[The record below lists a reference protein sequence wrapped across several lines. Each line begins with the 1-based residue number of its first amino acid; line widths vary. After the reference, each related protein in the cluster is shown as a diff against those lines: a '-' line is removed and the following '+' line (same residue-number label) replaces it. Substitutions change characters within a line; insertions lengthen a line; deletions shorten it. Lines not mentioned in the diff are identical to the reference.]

1 MAADLTHP
9 VRSLWDAMSRQRRE
23 LGVAGV
29 MGAIASG
36 SAVALLGVSAW
47 LIATA
52 AQMPPVLTLT
62 VAAVLV
68 RTMALSR
75 ALFRYVERLVG
86 HDAAFRGLTQL
97 RVSVYQRLEQ
107 LAPTGL
113 RAFGRG
119 DLLARLVADVDA
131 ALDLP
136 LRVVLPWVQAVLVAG
151 ATVAFL
157 AWLLP
162 SVGLVIAVL
171 SIVAV
176 ALVPW
181 LVSLTSRVAE
191 ARMAPA
197 RAELTAM
204 VVRAFDATPEIAAF
218 GTAPSVAA
226 QVSSLDDRV
235 TRLNGRES
243 FSLGL
248 GGGIG
253 TVVQGCA
260 VTAAL
265 VLAVPAVLDGRI
277 EPVWL
282 AVAALLPLAL
292 FDVLGTLPSSAL
304 AYQRIRGSALR
315 LAEVADLPLPV
326 TDPRHPLA
334 LPHAFTGVEIRGMR
348 ARWVPDTLALDDIDL
363 SVAPG
368 SRIAVVGPSG
378 AGKSTLAA
386 VLMGFLPYEGSVA
399 VSGVEIREADGDDLR
414 RHVGLLTQQAHIFDT
429 TIADNIRIGDPDAS
443 DESIER
449 AVADAQLSSW
459 IARLPRGIDAPV
471 GGFGLSV
478 SGGERQR
485 IALARLLV
493 ARRSFVILDEPTE
506 HLDGATADALSRTM
520 NAALSDAT
528 VLLITHRLLGVEDF
542 DLIVQLGKGRVVA
555 RGTHDELMRR
565 GGWYA
570 EQWTV
575 EAERQDMSRLLP
587 ELPIGR
593 AVPAP

>member
-1 MAADLTHP
+1 
-9 VRSLWDAMSRQRRE
+9 
-23 LGVAGV
+23 
-29 MGAIASG
+29 
-36 SAVALLGVSAW
+36 
-47 LIATA
+47 
-52 AQMPPVLTLT
+52 
-62 VAAVLV
+62 
-68 RTMALSR
+68 
-75 ALFRYVERLVG
+75 
-86 HDAAFRGLTQL
+86 
-97 RVSVYQRLEQ
+97 
-107 LAPTGL
+107 
-113 RAFGRG
+113 
-119 DLLARLVADVDA
+119 
-131 ALDLP
+131 
-136 LRVVLPWVQAVLVAG
+136 
-151 ATVAFL
+151 
-157 AWLLP
+157 
-162 SVGLVIAVL
+162 
-171 SIVAV
+171 
-176 ALVPW
+176 
-181 LVSLTSRVAE
+181 
-191 ARMAPA
+191 
-197 RAELTAM
+197 
-204 VVRAFDATPEIAAF
+204 VRAFDATPEIAAF